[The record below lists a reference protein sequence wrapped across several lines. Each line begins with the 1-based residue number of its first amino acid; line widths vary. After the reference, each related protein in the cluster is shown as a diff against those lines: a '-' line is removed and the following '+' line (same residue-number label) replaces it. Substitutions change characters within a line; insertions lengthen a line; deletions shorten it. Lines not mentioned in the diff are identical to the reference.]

1 MSFNINDSYRVLDDL
16 EEIKFIFQSMSENIE
31 KFYGPRRN
39 MVAGK
44 RARREN
50 VKIRKILS
58 MMRKKLTKQAED
70 YKMEK

>member
-1 MSFNINDSYRVLDDL
+1 MSFNINDSYGVLDDL
-16 EEIKFIFQSMSENIE
+16 EEIKLIFQSMSENIE
-31 KFYGPRRN
+31 KFYSPRRN

-70 YKMEK
+70 YRMEK

>member
-1 MSFNINDSYRVLDDL
+1 MSFNINDSYGVLDDL
-16 EEIKFIFQSMSENIE
+16 EEIKLIFQSMSENIE
-31 KFYGPRRN
+31 KFYSPRRN

-70 YKMEK
+70 YRMER